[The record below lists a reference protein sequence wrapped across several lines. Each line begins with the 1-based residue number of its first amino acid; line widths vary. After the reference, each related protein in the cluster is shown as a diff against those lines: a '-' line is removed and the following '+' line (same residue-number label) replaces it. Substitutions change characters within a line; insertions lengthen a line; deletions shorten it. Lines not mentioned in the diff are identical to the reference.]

1 VAESNAAQAAPPPA
15 SPPSASGGSGGKP
28 TLFILLAVVNMLAV
42 IGVGAMLYLG
52 QKKKEAEPNVD
63 DVIKGEHEQI
73 QKEEKS
79 KDFIGKLVPLET
91 FLVNVSGSRGRKL
104 VKINMELEV
113 NNAEV
118 QEEVEKIK
126 PKIRD
131 YIIIIVSSKTF
142 AEISTKEGKD
152 TLRDEIR
159 NQLNLFL
166 TKGQIN
172 KVYFTEFILS

>member
-1 VAESNAAQAAPPPA
+1 VAESNAAPAAPAPE
-15 SPPSASGGSGGKP
+15 GGGSSGGKP
-28 TLFILLAVVNMLAV
+28 TLFILLAIINMAVVV
-42 IGVGAMLYLG
+42 GVGVMLYLG
-52 QKKKEAEPNVD
+52 QKKKEAQPGID
-63 DVIKGEHEQI
+63 DVIKGEHE
-73 QKEEKS
+73 KSVAEEHS

-113 NNAEV
+113 TNAEV

-131 YIIIIVSSKTF
+131 YIIIIASSKTF

-152 TLRDEIR
+152 ALREEIK
-159 NQLNLFL
+159 NQINLFL
-166 TKGQIN
+166 TKGQIT
-172 KVYFTEFILS
+172 KVYFTEFILN